1 LLSCS
6 PPYLKSQSCQVKSS
20 VNGKRETSL
29 PLKKGRKEELGN
41 YRLVSLTS
49 VPGKIIDDIL
59 RHETSR

>member
-1 LLSCS
+1 
-6 PPYLKSQSCQVKSS
+6 LKSQSCQVKSS